1 METVHEIS
9 KRGERKRGIMKRI
22 FFPVI
27 CILIVGFAGCTT
39 APISSDFN
47 LAPLDGKVF
56 DFDNTPCADVL
67 VTVDD
72 GVAVRSDINGRI
84 WISALNKGKHM
95 IKATKENYED
105 YVETFT
111 FLNRNQVIWIRIM
124 SLDQLEKRIDKAFE
138 EKKWD
143 DAEALI
149 DRALKVRKDAPVIMY
164 YQALFFIQNGW
175 FEQAMGVLETITTN
189 GYNEPIVYL
198 TMADTAEYNLGNKD
212 LAITYLRKYLD
223 LKTDDN
229 VLKRL
234 NALMK
239 NSN

>member
-1 METVHEIS
+1 M
-9 KRGERKRGIMKRI
+9 
-22 FFPVI
+22 
-27 CILIVGFAGCTT
+27 AGCTS
-39 APISSDFN
+39 APISSDFS

-84 WISALNKGKHM
+84 WIAALDKGKHV
-95 IKATKENYED
+95 IRATKENYEE

-124 SLDQLEKRIDKAFE
+124 SLNQLEKKIDKSFE
-138 EKKWD
+138 DKKWD
-143 DAEALI
+143 DVGALI
-149 DRALKVRKDAPVIMY
+149 DRALKVKNDAPVILY
-164 YQALFFIQNGW
+164 YQALLYKQNGW
-175 FEQAMGVLETITTN
+175 FEQAMAVLEKITTN

-198 TMADTAEYNLGNKD
+198 TMADIAQYKINNKE

-229 VLKRL
+229 VFKRL
-234 NALMK
+234 EALQK
-239 NSN
+239 SK